1 MDYSPHTGPTRPRVV
16 APGLPP
22 AGGPG
27 APGGRDAHLREAM
40 VARVGEVIPG
50 GWRLD
55 RLLAVGSTAVLFG
68 AADSNGRHA
77 VLKLMRPELAADPLV
92 RKRFHHEADLLKGV
106 SHAGLVTIYDHGVSA
121 RGEPFLVLEQLV
133 GETVHSYWSR
143 HERGMGF
150 QPVLRMMVPVLQA
163 LLACHERG
171 ITYLN
176 VSPSNIFLVKG
187 GAVKLLD
194 FGLAQRARVGG
205 PVAASQAEPAFMA
218 PEQALDLGDYGPP
231 TDIFGVGATMFALL
245 AGVPLHE
252 GDDVEE
258 RRVTAATTPAPP
270 LLSVAPLLP
279 REVGELVDHALAWS
293 PRERFGN
300 TRQMGQA
307 LVGMLERLSEL
318 EEEAQQATSANLAGD
333 IPPGLDAG
341 AAPLGALAERHRGA
355 LAVFGQLQRLLDVVL
370 EVGWEDERVANLRGR
385 CLGTL
390 RRALE
395 VRQEGLE
402 IELWPGHFGPAQSPL
417 WRPAGRCAALAERL
431 YGAGMRAMVIEPEVD
446 DAELE
451 RWCRF
456 LGDVAGSAAGPTPMA
471 RFEAARFERIGA
483 RLCVPLAA
491 LPATGEAAAPLAA
504 LLQLLDE
511 SASFWM
517 SAERAATGAPG
528 DVRQIEDGKVA
539 DLRAR
544 VAPPDGQLCQ
554 HLPASLARA
563 DSFARERGAQRPLVE
578 GVAALAASWLEARRW
593 RDLACFWGALDG
605 ALAAEARAEYA
616 VAALPPERLGALLE
630 LLATAP
636 ATPAGYDGAGAGAGA
651 EPRPDASDDL
661 VERGISRLLA
671 GLGSDPADAVV
682 ARLPGVRDVHARAG
696 LLGYVLEHLDGRE
709 AGLAP
714 LLRADADPDSVS
726 TLLDALGRHEGP
738 AALAALR
745 QATQHPDA
753 RVWQRALALRLQR
766 GGGEPLRDL
775 RRLLVERDAPT
786 RMVVLDLIEQYQ
798 VTPVGEVLAE
808 RIHDATFLEASDEER
823 RRLMDVLARIDP
835 VRAEEVCVEVLKRRG
850 LVASK
855 ARDSSRLLAAEYLG
869 SLGRGDDALDALAY
883 ATKPRWW
890 NSREL
895 QTVATRSQSLVTT
908 RIAEERRR

>member
-16 APGLPP
+16 APGEPP

-27 APGGRDAHLREAM
+27 VPGGRDAHLREAM
-40 VARVGEVIPG
+40 LARVGEVIPG

-68 AADSNGRHA
+68 GADSNGRHA
-77 VLKLMRPELAADPLV
+77 VLKLMRPELAADPLA
-92 RKRFHHEADLLKGV
+92 RKRFHHEAELLAGV
-106 SHAGLVTIYDHGVSA
+106 SHAGLATIYDHGLSA

-143 HERGMGF
+143 HERGVGF

-176 VSPSNIFLVKG
+176 VSPANIFLVKG
-187 GAVKLLD
+187 GGVKLLD
-194 FGLAQRARVGG
+194 FGLAQRARVRG
-205 PVAASQAEPAFMA
+205 PVAASQANPGFMA
-218 PEQALDLGDYGPP
+218 PEQALDVGDYGPP

-245 AGVPLHE
+245 AGAPLHE
-252 GDDVEE
+252 GEDSEE

-293 PRERFGN
+293 PSERFGN

-307 LVGMLERLSEL
+307 LVGMLERLAEL
-318 EEEAQQATSANLAGD
+318 EEEAQQATSASLAGD
-333 IPPGLDAG
+333 IPPGLDASV
-341 AAPLGALAERHRGA
+341 APLGVLAERHRGA
-355 LAVFGQLQRLLDVVL
+355 AAAFGQLQRLLDTVL
-370 EVGWEDERVANLRGR
+370 EVGWDDERVANLRGR

-390 RRALE
+390 RGALE
-395 VRQEGLE
+395 SRSEGLE
-402 IELWPGHFGPAQSPL
+402 IELWPGHFGPAQAPL
-417 WRPAGRCAALAERL
+417 WRPAGRCVALAERL
-431 YGAGMRAMVIEPEVD
+431 YGAGMRAMVLEPEVD

-456 LGDVAGSAAGPTPMA
+456 LGEVAGSAAGPTPMA

-483 RLCVPLAA
+483 RLCVPLAS
-491 LPATGEAAAPLAA
+491 LPALGEAAGPLAS

-511 SASFWM
+511 TASFWLG
-517 SAERAATGAPG
+517 AERTPAAGGG
-528 DVRQIEDGKVA
+528 DVSSIEDGKVA
-539 DLRAR
+539 ALRAR
-544 VAPPDGQLCQ
+544 VASQGERLWP
-554 HLPASLARA
+554 HLPPALARA
-563 DSFARERGAQRPLVE
+563 DAFARPRAAQRPVVE
-578 GVAALAASWLEARRW
+578 GVAKLAASWLEAGRW
-593 RDLACFWGALDG
+593 FDLASFWGALDE
-605 ALAAEARAEYA
+605 ALAPEARAEYA
-616 VAALPPERLGALLE
+616 AAALPPARLEALLA
-630 LLATAP
+630 LLVAAP
-636 ATPAGYDGAGAGAGA
+636 AQRAETDGEREGAGAGTA
-651 EPRPDASDDL
+651 ASPAL
-661 VERGISRLLA
+661 AERGITRLLA
-671 GLGSDPADAVV
+671 ALGADPADAVV
-682 ARLPGVRDVHARAG
+682 ARLPRVRDGHARAG

-714 LLRADADPDSVS
+714 LLHADAEPETVT
-726 TLLDALGRHEGP
+726 TLLDALGRHDGP
-738 AALAALR
+738 SALAALR

-753 RVWQRALALRLQR
+753 RVWQRALGLRLQR

-786 RMVVLDLIEQYQ
+786 RLVVLDLIERYR
-798 VTPVGEVLAE
+798 VTSVGEVLAE

-823 RRLMDVLARIDP
+823 RRLMDVLAHIDP

-869 SLGRGDDALDALAY
+869 TLGRGEEALDALAY

-895 QTVATRSQSLVTT
+895 QTVATRSHSLVTT
-908 RIAEERRR
+908 RMAEERRR